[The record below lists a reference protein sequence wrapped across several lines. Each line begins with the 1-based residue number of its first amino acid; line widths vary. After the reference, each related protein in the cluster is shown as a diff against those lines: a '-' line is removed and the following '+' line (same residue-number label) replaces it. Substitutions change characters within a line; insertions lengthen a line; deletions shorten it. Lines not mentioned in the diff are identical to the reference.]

1 VRVLVIGGGLAGS
14 LLAWRLA
21 QQPDTAIEV
30 RTGRTEADA
39 TAASGGAVRAY
50 DTLPEQREL
59 AIASLVELLGS
70 QVLRAWASYRE
81 TGFAYLRR
89 SAAAPGPDAALAA
102 ELAEIERALPGSAE
116 LTSPAEAFGASGASG
131 ASGAQDLGVGG
142 AEAFRASGG
151 RGIGVGADG
160 PGWAGDDTR
169 VVVRERRAGQ
179 TSPDGLRDA
188 VLADLAARP
197 RAVLRDAPL
206 DRLTAAMA
214 REYDAVVLA
223 VGAWT
228 PALLRASGLPAGG
241 YRTRSIQYA
250 VYDAGPARPPAFTD
264 EQTGLYGL
272 PTADGGLLLG
282 VPTTEWDAPPGATS
296 VTLPRPDR
304 TTSRHEQAASRPDPA
319 ARLAAECFPRLKLG
333 DARRRVG
340 AVDCYC
346 DPPVLALRRVSGP
359 VPRLFTFTGGS
370 GGCAK
375 SALAASQRA
384 ADQLTGAA

>member
-1 VRVLVIGGGLAGS
+1 MRVLVIGGGLAGS

-30 RTGRTEADA
+30 RTGRTGADA
-39 TAASGGAVRAY
+39 TGASGGAVRAY

-70 QVLRAWASYRE
+70 RVLRAWAGYRE
-81 TGFAYLRR
+81 TGFAYLRHG
-89 SAAAPGPDAALAA
+89 ATTPGAGTALAA
-102 ELAEIERALPGSAE
+102 ELAEIERALPGSAD
-116 LTSPAEAFGASGASG
+116 LTTPAEAFGASGA
-131 ASGAQDLGVGG
+131 AGVFGDQGG
-142 AEAFRASGG
+142 
-151 RGIGVGADG
+151 G

-179 TSPDGLRDA
+179 TSPGGLRDA

-241 YRTRSIQYA
+241 YRTRSIQYT
-250 VYDAGPARPPAFTD
+250 VYDAGPVRPPAFTD

-282 VPTTEWDAPPGATS
+282 VPTSEWDAPPGATS
-296 VTLPRPDR
+296 VTLP
-304 TTSRHEQAASRPDPA
+304 RPDPA

-340 AVDCYC
+340 AADCYC

-384 ADQLTGAA
+384 ADQLTRAA